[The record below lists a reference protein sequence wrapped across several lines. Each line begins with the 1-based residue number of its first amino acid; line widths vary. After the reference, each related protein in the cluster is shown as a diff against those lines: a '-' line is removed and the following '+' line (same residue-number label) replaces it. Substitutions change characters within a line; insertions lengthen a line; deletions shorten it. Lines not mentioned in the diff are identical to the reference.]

1 MGDYTAL
8 LVIAIALVLLG
19 GVFAA
24 ADAAIST
31 VSKARAEGLVR
42 MGRAGARQLAAVI
55 EERRRHINLL
65 LLLRVSCELTSTVL
79 VTVVCLDEIEP
90 LGLAVAV
97 AAVVMVVVV
106 YVLVG
111 VGPRTIGRQHPYWVG
126 TIVAGPVRVLGSVL
140 GPLSRL
146 LIVIGN
152 AITPGRGFR
161 EGPFSSE
168 VELRE
173 LVDLAQERGVVEDSE
188 REMIHSVFELG
199 DTVAREVMVPRTEI
213 VWIEHDKTVRQA
225 LALALRTGFTRVPV
239 IGESVDEI
247 VGVVNIK
254 DLMPAY
260 MADGSARRVSEVMNP
275 ASFVPDSKRLDEL
288 LKEMQLSHNHMAIA
302 VDEYGGTAGVLSIED
317 ILEEIVGEITDE
329 SDTDERP
336 EVEELED
343 GAVRVSSRLGLD
355 DLGELFG
362 LDLEED
368 HDVETVG
375 GLLAE
380 QLGRV
385 PLPGAEAEVAGLRL
399 FAEGGK
405 DRRGRMRITSVV
417 VRPVAKAEE
426 DAPEGNGGSGRRR
439 GKPPHPDER
448 DRRVEHA

>member
-1 MGDYTAL
+1 MASPTAL
-8 LVIAIALVLLG
+8 LVIAIALILLA

-24 ADAAIST
+24 ADAAVST
-31 VSKARAEGLVR
+31 VSKARADGLVR
-42 MGRAGARQLAAVI
+42 LGRPGARQLALVI
-55 EERRRHINLL
+55 AERRRHINLI
-65 LLLRVSCELTSTVL
+65 LLLRMTCELTATVL
-79 VTVVCLDEIEP
+79 VTVDILGWIRP
-90 LGLAVAV
+90 LWLAIV
-97 AAVVMVVVV
+97 AAAGVMVVVS
-106 YVLVG
+106 YVLIG
-111 VGPRTIGRQHPYWVG
+111 VGPRTLGRQHPYRIGLV
-126 TIVAGPVRVLGSVL
+126 VAGPVRILGSVL

-146 LIVIGN
+146 LIVLGN

-161 EGPFSSE
+161 EGPFTSE

-173 LVDLAQERGVVEDSE
+173 LVDLAQERGVVEESE

-213 VWIEHDKTVRQA
+213 VWIEHEKTVRQA
-225 LALALRTGFTRVPV
+225 LALALRTGFTRLPV
-239 IGESVDEI
+239 IGESVDD
-247 VGVVNIK
+247 VAGVVNIK

-260 MADGSARRVSEVMNP
+260 MAEGGPQRRVEELMNP

-288 LKEMQLSHNHMAIA
+288 LKEMQVSHNHMAIA
-302 VDEYGGTAGVLSIED
+302 VDEYGGTAGLLTIED
-317 ILEEIVGEITDE
+317 VLEEIVGEITDE

-336 EVEELED
+336 EVEELEN
-343 GAVRVSSRLGLD
+343 GAVRVSSRLSID

-362 LDLEED
+362 IDLED

-380 QLGRV
+380 RLGRV

-417 VRPVAKAEE
+417 VHPA
-426 DAPEGNGGSGRRR
+426 DADAVNDAAQGRRR
-439 GKPPHPDER
+439 TRVPQPDES
-448 DRRVEHA
+448 DRSVEHA